1 MRLTPGAQR
10 LVISATI
17 SLLFV
22 EKLLNVNVFYL

>member
-10 LVISATI
+10 LVVSTTI
-17 SLLFV
+17 PLLFV